1 MLGCSEVDT
10 GVSDAG
16 METVESNNCREMS
29 EDDGDANSMLVMTW
43 ERGRFSCKDGWKF
56 IDPFT

>member
-29 EDDGDANSMLVMTW
+29 EDNGDANSMLVMT
-43 ERGRFSCKDGWKF
+43 
-56 IDPFT
+56 